1 MTKVLI
7 VLSAA
12 DNWTRADG
20 SLYPTGVWAQEF
32 VDIDERLVAAGYQV
46 DLASPAGKTPT
57 MDTKSLDPEFVG
69 AELAAT
75 MNDYLAKNEAR
86 LKNPLV
92 LADVSAGDYDA
103 IIVPGGHGP
112 VEDLYRDADAGRLL
126 ADAQDEGKII
136 GAVCHGPAALLA
148 AQDESGRWPFA
159 GRRITAL
166 SDEEEI
172 EFGTADN
179 APWLLAATLREKGAN
194 FQQGPNW
201 GVFIVRDANLITGQN
216 PQSSAA
222 LADAVIEALGGG
234 FTTSSMDTELTTN

>member
-32 VDIDERLVAAGYQV
+32 VDIDERLVDAGYQV
-46 DLASPAGKTPT
+46 DLASPAGKAPT
-57 MDTKSLDPEFVG
+57 MDAKSLDHEYVG

-75 MNDYLAKNEAR
+75 MNAYLAKNEER
-86 LKNPLV
+86 LKHPLV
-92 LADVSAGDYDA
+92 LADVSASDYDA

-112 VEDLYRDADAGRLL
+112 VEDLYCDADAGRLL
-126 ADAQDEGKII
+126 VDAQNEGKII

-148 AQDESGRWPFA
+148 AQDDSGRWPFA
-159 GRRITAL
+159 GRKITAL
-166 SDEEEI
+166 TDEEEI
-172 EFGTADN
+172 EFGTAEN
-179 APWLLAATLREKGAN
+179 APWLLAATLREKGAD

-201 GVFIVRDANLITGQN
+201 DVYVVQDANLITGQN

-222 LADAVIEALGGG
+222 LADAVIEALEGG
-234 FTTSSMDTELTTN
+234 FTTSSKDAELTTD